1 MESNGRISADD
12 KYMHVHIIYFFIK
25 SILKRDNI

>member
-1 MESNGRISADD
+1 MESNGRISAGD
-12 KYMHVHIIYFFIK
+12 KYRNIHIIYFFIK